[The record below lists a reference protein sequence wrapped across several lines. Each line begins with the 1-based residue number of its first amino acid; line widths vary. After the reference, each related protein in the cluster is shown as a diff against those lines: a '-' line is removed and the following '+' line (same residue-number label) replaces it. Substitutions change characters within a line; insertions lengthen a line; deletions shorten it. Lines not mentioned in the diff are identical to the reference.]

1 MRAYTIEEGSLRRL
15 QTMLRWFEST
25 AHLRDLT
32 PSARYVF
39 DEDGDPRCWDIAELK
54 SDHIKLTRC
63 HFMRGPV
70 TVWGAADLTCALTGS
85 GDVTVAAKIDT
96 EDHSVTL
103 VAGGTGTAWDA
114 TVNESS
120 KYYLLPRYVLNRAA
134 ETGGWSVKVDCR
146 DIPQLAVYV

>member
-1 MRAYTIEEGSLRRL
+1 
-15 QTMLRWFEST
+15 
-25 AHLRDLT
+25 
-32 PSARYVF
+32 
-39 DEDGDPRCWDIAELK
+39 
-54 SDHIKLTRC
+54 
-63 HFMRGPV
+63 V

-103 VAGGTGTAWDA
+103 VAGGAGTAWEA
-114 TVNESS
+114 AVNESS
-120 KYYLLPRYVLNRAA
+120 KYYLLPRYVLNRAG